1 MASITT
7 TLLLHPLINMQL
19 ILPTLLSIVLCL
31 LSTVLH
37 GEEAP
42 IQVQI
47 VEPYIELHTG
57 PASGYP
63 VFYVAEQG
71 EWLSILKGRT
81 NWFKVETNK
90 GKQGWVKQQALQLS
104 LSSEGQPVALYEST
118 FASYNQRD
126 FELGALGGT
135 LEGVPSLSIFAS
147 WVVNENISTE
157 LSITQALGDFSENQ
171 LLLVALHHDTF
182 PEWRLSPFIS
192 LGVGQ
197 LRTKPRANL
206 VQAGDETRSS
216 DLLAA
221 GLGLRY
227 YLTRNFVIKLEY
239 KSLLALTD
247 RDENEEL
254 EEWKLGFAVFF

>member
-1 MASITT
+1 
-7 TLLLHPLINMQL
+7 MQKFPAYL
-19 ILPTLLSIVLCL
+19 TSIVLCF
-31 LSTVLH
+31 LSLTLH
-37 GEEAP
+37 AEEYV
-42 IQVQI
+42 QVQI

-63 VFYVAEQG
+63 VFHVAEQG
-71 EWLSILKGRT
+71 EWVSILKRRT
-81 NWFKVETNK
+81 TWFKVETSK
-90 GKQGWVKQQALQLS
+90 GKQGWVKQQAVQLS
-104 LSSEGQPVALYEST
+104 LSSEGEPVNV
-118 FASYNQRD
+118 FDASFEGGFEKYTQRN
-126 FELGALGGT
+126 FEVGAYGGALD
-135 LEGVPSLSIFAS
+135 GVPSLSVYAS
-147 WVVNENISTE
+147 WVANENFSLE
-157 LSITQALGDFSENQ
+157 LSASQALGDFSENQ
-171 LLLVALHHDTF
+171 LLLVGLNHYTF

-206 VQAGDETRSS
+206 VQTGDETRKS

-221 GLGLRY
+221 GLGMRY
-227 YLTRNFVIKLEY
+227 YLTRNFIIKLEY

>member
-1 MASITT
+1 MQNLWPS
-7 TLLLHPLINMQL
+7 LLI
-19 ILPTLLSIVLCL
+19 IVLCL

-47 VEPYIELHTG
+47 TEPYIELHTG

-71 EWLSILKGRT
+71 EWLSILKRRT
-81 NWFKVETNK
+81 SWFKVETSK

-104 LSSEGQPVALYEST
+104 LSSEGQPVAVFEGN
-118 FASYNQRD
+118 FASYAQRH
-126 FELGALGGT
+126 FELGALGGA
-135 LEGVPSLSIFAS
+135 LEGVPSLSLFAS

-157 LSITQALGDFSENQ
+157 FSFTQALGDFSENQ
-171 LLLVALHHDTF
+171 LLLVGLYHYTF

-192 LGVGQ
+192 LAVGQ

-206 VQAGDETRSS
+206 VQTGDETRSS

-247 RDENEEL
+247 RYGNEEL